1 MNLIILIILIF
12 DTFGDKIK
20 FLYEFIT
27 GQTYDNEGNT
37 ELQGLKQYD
46 INEYNE
52 VRNKVEELVK
62 KYNDKIDEIRDNVI
76 KSDITYYNNVTGN
89 EEIKESDIRKMLE
102 ARDDINFLE
111 KYFLGIGQQSGQETL
126 LPQVL
131 KSILETKKVSKE
143 SESEDLKD
151 KLLSV
156 VRKFNKNQDFSFIF
170 ETNEQ
175 GVRTG
180 NIIDAYTPEFR
191 SAWYGFKNIIKNPDK
206 NYTSKYSEQM
216 QWLKK

>member
-1 MNLIILIILIF
+1 M
-12 DTFGDKIK
+12 
-20 FLYEFIT
+20 
-27 GQTYDNEGNT
+27 
-37 ELQGLKQYD
+37 
-46 INEYNE
+46 
-52 VRNKVEELVK
+52 
-62 KYNDKIDEIRDNVI
+62 
-76 KSDITYYNNVTGN
+76 
-89 EEIKESDIRKMLE
+89 
-102 ARDDINFLE
+102 
-111 KYFLGIGQQSGQETL
+111 
-126 LPQVL
+126 LPQIL

-191 SAWYGFKNIIKNPDK
+191 SAWYGFKNIIKNNLNVANIPTKSGIYEADIFTPIILK
-206 NYTSKYSEQM
+206 NILSAI
-216 QWLKK
+216 L